1 MSRKQVLSPQ
11 YISDSTA
18 QPVANGALT
27 VSLGASFN
35 TVATAVQYQDN
46 ISYQINVTTSD
57 SQGTFSIQGSND
69 NSIFV
74 SLATAGTVA
83 AANDNI
89 MVAYNQFP
97 FAYVRLA
104 YTSSVA
110 GTGTCTIEL
119 MARTVGA

>member
-11 YISDSTA
+11 YINASTA

-46 ISYQINVTTSD
+46 ISYQVNITTSD
-57 SQGTFSIQGSND
+57 STGTFYVQGSND
-69 NSIFV
+69 NSVFV
-74 SLATAGTVA
+74 DLATAGTVA
-83 AANDNI
+83 ATNDNI
-89 MVAYNQFP
+89 MIAYNQFP
-97 FAYVRLA
+97 YAYVRLK
-104 YTSSVA
+104 YTAGTA